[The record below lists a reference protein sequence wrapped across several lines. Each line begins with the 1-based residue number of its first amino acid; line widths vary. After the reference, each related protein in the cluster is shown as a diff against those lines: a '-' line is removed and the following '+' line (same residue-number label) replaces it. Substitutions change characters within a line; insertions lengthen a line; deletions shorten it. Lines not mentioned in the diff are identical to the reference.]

1 MNQRGI
7 IKISNA
13 CILFGKL
20 SIFYLLCH
28 IDYRMQGNHLII
40 FVKNPVAGK
49 VKTRL
54 ANSIGDKKALEV
66 YMHLL
71 ELTRKVAE
79 GVDCTRHLFY
89 SDKIDSDDWSL
100 GQFNKHLQ
108 SGNDLG
114 EKMKNAVHHI
124 LTLGAKRVIIIGSDC
139 PEITSKIV
147 EEAFATLKEKNVCIG
162 PAKDGGYY
170 LLGMRE
176 LYSTL
181 FEEKQWSTGSVFE
194 DTLVNLMKN
203 RLSYACLPPLSDV
216 DTISDLHLVRRLI
229 GRY

>member
-1 MNQRGI
+1 
-7 IKISNA
+7 
-13 CILFGKL
+13 
-20 SIFYLLCH
+20 
-28 IDYRMQGNHLII
+28 MQENHLII

-54 ANSIGDKKALEV
+54 AKSVGDEKALEV
-66 YMHLL
+66 YLHLL
-71 ELTRKVAE
+71 EVTRKAAE

-89 SDKIDSDDWSL
+89 SDKIDADDWSL
-100 GQFNKHLQ
+100 DQFNKHLQ

-114 EKMKNAVHHI
+114 EKMKNAFHHI
-124 LTLGAKRVIIIGSDC
+124 LTLGAKRVIVIGSDC
-139 PEITSKIV
+139 PEITPNIV
-147 EEAFATLKEKNVCIG
+147 KEAFAMLEEKDVCIG

-176 LYSTL
+176 LYSQL

-194 DTLVNLMKN
+194 DTLLDLMKN

-216 DTISDLHLVRRLI
+216 DTIYDLHLMKNLL
-229 GRY
+229 GN